1 VVLYL
6 LGILMGALDTGIITP
21 ARPLIAKDLGVDD
34 SAGIWMITIYT
45 LAYAAA
51 IPVVGKLADRRG
63 RKPVFLV
70 SITVFGIGSLLCGLA
85 QDFASFPLLIV
96 ARAIQAIGGG
106 GILPIATAQISSE
119 APPEKR
125 GMALGLVG
133 AVFGVANIF
142 GASVG
147 SLILDF
153 AGAENWQWIF
163 YVNLPIAVGIVTAGW
178 FLLPNETPGES
189 KPMDLIGTLLL
200 VGIILSLLYGIKNLD
215 FFDLATSLRS
225 PTVWPFLVGC
235 LAALPLLVLAERRAQ
250 DPVLNLRYFT
260 DRGLRL
266 TLLLSVLSGA
276 VLMAVVF
283 VPQLAEN
290 ALRMPAG
297 TGGYFVIVLGL
308 ASGIGAPLSGRLTDQ
323 YGPRLV
329 LGFGFAVSA
338 VASVAVVWW
347 MIPHPSTISVVSCLA
362 LIGLG
367 LGFVVGSP
375 LNYMMLQRT
384 RPAEA
389 SSALGTLSLV
399 RSIGTTLAPAI
410 MVGFVVQGTAG
421 LQDAL
426 IAELPT
432 TVQVPPLPHARE
444 LERRFAEWKADERF
458 AESLDGVEL
467 PDLDRS
473 EVTVDFSGGEGL
485 PDDLV
490 ELLKTADV
498 TNITERAKIVAK
510 RMFEANIPGT
520 IASIQS
526 GVDAGLDSVRS
537 AVKATAESRQEMS
550 DGLDKL
556 DGELTEMSAGL
567 KKMDTSIAEM
577 TTGIKK
583 MDTSIAEMT
592 TGIKKMDTSIAEM
605 TTGIKKMDTSI
616 AEMTTGIKKMDTS
629 IAEMTTG
636 IKKMDTSIAEMATGI
651 KKMGKGL
658 DGLVAGIDGVK
669 KPLAALDDAIAGM
682 DAGLEQQRA
691 ALAELQALPEPPIDQ
706 IEALQ
711 ASIAQAEGER
721 DAAAQQRTDLRTEL
735 DSLTGQRAKLAKERD
750 NLAAARKELTTQ
762 RSRLATARTEL
773 TEQRAKLADGRDAL
787 RVQRD
792 KLAKGRSE
800 VAKAREELAA
810 AMEELD
816 AVRAELE
823 DTVTKLSEL
832 RDAVPGSFD
841 RALQDYLAEI
851 DARAPRLEAAFG
863 TAVGDGYRGVYLFN
877 LFACLLALVLLALIP
892 RPAATADDGHAL
904 RASDSVD
911 SEAAPAATSTR

>member
-1 VVLYL
+1 MVLYL

-70 SITVFGIGSLLCGLA
+70 SIAVFGIGSLLCGLA

-147 SLILDF
+147 SLILDL

-215 FFDLATSLRS
+215 FFDLATSLQS
-225 PTVWPFLVGC
+225 PTVWPFLAGC

-323 YGPRLV
+323 YGPKLV

-410 MVGFVVQGTAG
+410 MVGFVIQGTAG

-432 TVQVPPLPHARE
+432 TVQVPALPHARE

-467 PDLDRS
+467 PDLERS

-498 TNITERAKIVAK
+498 TNITERATIVAK

-520 IASIQS
+520 IQSIQS
-526 GVDAGLDSVRS
+526 GVDAGLDGVRK
-537 AVKATAESRQEMS
+537 AVKATAESRREMS

-556 DGELTEMSAGL
+556 DGELAEMTTGL
-567 KKMDTSIAEM
+567 KKMDGSLAEM
-577 TTGIKK
+577 ATGIKK
-583 MDTSIAEMT
+583 MDEAITEMT
-592 TGIKKMDTSIAEM
+592 TGLKKMDGSIAQM
-605 TTGIKKMDTSI
+605 T
-616 AEMTTGIKKMDTS
+616 
-629 IAEMTTG
+629 
-636 IKKMDTSIAEMATGI
+636 TGI

-658 DGLVAGIDGVK
+658 DGLDAGIDGVK

-691 ALAELQALPEPPIDQ
+691 ALAELQALPSPPLDQ

-721 DAAAQQRTDLRTEL
+721 DAAARQRTDLRTEL

-750 NLAAARKELTTQ
+750 KLAAARKELTTQ
-762 RSRLATARTEL
+762 RSRLAAARTEL
-773 TEQRAKLADGRDAL
+773 TKQRAKLAEGRDAL

-792 KLAKGRSE
+792 KLASGKSE

-810 AMEELD
+810 ASEELD

-841 RALQDYLAEI
+841 QALQDYLAEI
-851 DARAPRLEAAFG
+851 EARGPRLEAVFG
-863 TAVGDGYRGVYLFN
+863 TAVGGGYRGVYLFN
-877 LFACLLALVLLALIP
+877 LFACLLALVLLALVP
-892 RPAATADDGHAL
+892 RP
-904 RASDSVD
+904 
-911 SEAAPAATSTR
+911 EAERESRGSARQEPLINDP

>member
-1 VVLYL
+1 MPRRTSWIAPVALYL

-34 SAGIWMITIYT
+34 SAGIWMITVYT

-70 SITVFGIGSLLCGLA
+70 SIAVFGIGSLLCGLA
-85 QDFASFPLLIV
+85 QDFASFPLLIA
-96 ARAIQAIGGG
+96 ARALQAIGGG

-147 SLILDF
+147 SLILDV
-153 AGAENWQWIF
+153 AGPENWQWIF
-163 YVNLPIAVGIVTAGW
+163 YVNLPIAVGIVAAGW

-215 FFDLATSLRS
+215 FFELATSLQS

-260 DRGLRL
+260 DRGIRL
-266 TLLLSVLSGA
+266 TLALSVLSGA

-290 ALRMPAG
+290 ALRMPEG

-308 ASGIGAPLSGRLTDQ
+308 ASGIGAPLSGRLTDRF
-323 YGPRLV
+323 GPRLV
-329 LGFGFAVSA
+329 LGFGFGVSTL
-338 VASVAVVWW
+338 ASAAVVWW
-347 MIPHPSTISVVSCLA
+347 MIPHPSTFSVVACLA

-384 RPAEA
+384 NPTEA

-432 TVQVPPLPHARE
+432 TVQVPALPHARE
-444 LERRFAEWKADERF
+444 LEQRFADWKADERF
-458 AESLDGVEL
+458 KDNLAGVEL

-473 EVTVDFSGGEGL
+473 EVTVDFSGGDGL

-498 TNITERAKIVAK
+498 TNITERTATVAK
-510 RMFEANIPGT
+510 RMFEANTPET
-520 IASIQS
+520 IRSIQS
-526 GVDAGLDSVRS
+526 GVDAGLDSVRK
-537 AVKATAESRQEMS
+537 AVKATGESRQEMS
-550 DGLDKL
+550 NGLDKL
-556 DGELTEMSAGL
+556 DGELAEMSTGL
-567 KKMDTSIAEM
+567 KKMDGSLAEM
-577 TTGIKK
+577 GTGIKK
-583 MDTSIAEMT
+583 MDGSL
-592 TGIKKMDTSIAEM
+592 
-605 TTGIKKMDTSI
+605 
-616 AEMTTGIKKMDTS
+616 
-629 IAEMTTG
+629 
-636 IKKMDTSIAEMATGI
+636 AEMATGI
-651 KKMGKGL
+651 KKMDDSLAQMTTGIKKMGKGV
-658 DGLVAGIDGVK
+658 DGLDAGINGVK

-691 ALAELQALPEPPIDQ
+691 ALTELQALPAPPLDQ

-711 ASIAQAEGER
+711 ASIAQTESER
-721 DAAAQQRTDLRTEL
+721 EAAAQQRAELRTEL
-735 DSLTGQRAKLAKERD
+735 DSLTAQRAKLARERD
-750 NLAAARKELTTQ
+750 KLAAARKELATQ
-762 RSRLATARTEL
+762 RSRLASARTEL
-773 TEQRAKLADGRDAL
+773 AKQRAKLADGRQAL
-787 RVQRD
+787 RTQRD
-792 KLAKGRSE
+792 KLAKGKAE
-800 VAKAREELAA
+800 VTKARDELAA
-810 AMEELD
+810 ARMELD

-823 DTVTKLSEL
+823 DTVAKLSEL
-832 RDAVPGSFD
+832 RDAVPGAFD
-841 RALQDYLAEI
+841 QALQDYLTEI
-851 DARAPRLEAAFG
+851 DARGPRLEAAFG

-877 LFACLLALVLLALIP
+877 LSVCLLALVLLAFVP
-892 RPAATADDGHAL
+892 RSATATADDGKAPGTNS
-904 RASDSVD
+904 AD
-911 SEAAPAATSTR
+911 SETAPATAGTG

>member
-1 VVLYL
+1 MVLYL

-70 SITVFGIGSLLCGLA
+70 SIAVFGIGSLLCGLA

-119 APPEKR
+119 APLEKR

-147 SLILDF
+147 SLILDV

-225 PTVWPFLVGC
+225 PTVWPFLAGC

-323 YGPRLV
+323 YGPKLV

-432 TVQVPPLPHARE
+432 TVQVPALPHARE

-467 PDLDRS
+467 PDLERS

-498 TNITERAKIVAK
+498 TNITERATIVAK

-520 IASIQS
+520 IQSIQS
-526 GVDAGLDSVRS
+526 GVDAGRDGVRT
-537 AVKATAESRQEMS
+537 AVKATAESRREMS

-556 DGELTEMSAGL
+556 DGELAEMTTGL
-567 KKMDTSIAEM
+567 KKMDGSLAEM
-577 TTGIKK
+577 ATGIKK
-583 MDTSIAEMT
+583 MDEAITEMT
-592 TGIKKMDTSIAEM
+592 TGLKKMDGSIAQM
-605 TTGIKKMDTSI
+605 T
-616 AEMTTGIKKMDTS
+616 
-629 IAEMTTG
+629 
-636 IKKMDTSIAEMATGI
+636 TGI

-658 DGLVAGIDGVK
+658 DGLDAGIDGVK

-682 DAGLEQQRA
+682 DAGLEQQRT
-691 ALAELQALPEPPIDQ
+691 ALAELQALPSPPLDQ

-721 DAAAQQRTDLRTEL
+721 DAAARQRTDLRTEL

-750 NLAAARKELTTQ
+750 KLAAARKELTTQ
-762 RSRLATARTEL
+762 RSRLATARSEL

-800 VAKAREELAA
+800 VTKAREELAA

-851 DARAPRLEAAFG
+851 DARGPRLEAAFG

-892 RPAATADDGHAL
+892 RPAATADGGHAL
-904 RASDSVD
+904 AASDSVD
-911 SEAAPAATSTR
+911 FEAAPAATSTR

>member
-1 VVLYL
+1 
-6 LGILMGALDTGIITP
+6 MGALDTGIITP

-34 SAGIWMITIYT
+34 SAGIWMITVYT

-70 SITVFGIGSLLCGLA
+70 SIAVFGIGSLLCGLA
-85 QDFASFPLLIV
+85 QDFASFPLLIA
-96 ARAIQAIGGG
+96 ARALQAVGGG

-147 SLILDF
+147 SLILDV
-153 AGAENWQWIF
+153 AGPENWQWIF
-163 YVNLPIAVGIVTAGW
+163 YVNLPIAVGIVAAGW

-215 FFDLATSLRS
+215 FFELAISLRS
-225 PTVWPFLVGC
+225 PTVWPLLVGC
-235 LAALPLLVLAERRAQ
+235 LAALPLLVLAERRAP

-260 DRGLRL
+260 DRGIRL
-266 TLLLSVLSGA
+266 TLALSVLSGA

-290 ALRMPAG
+290 ALRMPEG

-308 ASGIGAPLSGRLTDQ
+308 ASGIGAPLSGRLTDRF
-323 YGPRLV
+323 GPRLV
-329 LGFGFAVSA
+329 LGFGFGVSTL
-338 VASVAVVWW
+338 ASAAVVWW
-347 MIPHPSTISVVSCLA
+347 MIPHPSTFSVITCLA

-384 RPAEA
+384 DPTEA

-410 MVGFVVQGTAG
+410 MVGFVVQGAAG

-432 TVQVPPLPHARE
+432 TVQVPALPHARE
-444 LERRFAEWKADERF
+444 LEQRFADWKADERF
-458 AESLDGVEL
+458 KDSLAGVEL

-473 EVTVDFSGGEGL
+473 EVTVDLSGGDGL

-498 TNITERAKIVAK
+498 TNITERTAIVAK
-510 RMFEANIPGT
+510 RMFEANTPET
-520 IASIQS
+520 IQSIQS
-526 GVDAGLDSVRS
+526 GVDAGLDSVRK
-537 AVKATAESRQEMS
+537 AVEATGESRQEMS
-550 DGLDKL
+550 NGLDEL
-556 DGELTEMSAGL
+556 DGKLAEISTGL
-567 KKMDTSIAEM
+567 KKMDGSLAEMSTGIKKMDGSLAQM

-583 MDTSIAEMT
+583 MDGSLAQMT
-592 TGIKKMDTSIAEM
+592 
-605 TTGIKKMDTSI
+605 
-616 AEMTTGIKKMDTS
+616 
-629 IAEMTTG
+629 
-636 IKKMDTSIAEMATGI
+636 TGI
-651 KKMGKGL
+651 KKMGKGV
-658 DGLVAGIDGVK
+658 DGLDTAIDSVM

-691 ALAELQALPEPPIDQ
+691 ALAELRALPEPPLDQ

-711 ASIAQAEGER
+711 ASIAQTESER
-721 DAAAQQRTDLRTEL
+721 EAAARQRAELRTEL
-735 DSLTGQRAKLAKERD
+735 DSLTAQRAKLAKERD
-750 NLAAARKELTTQ
+750 KLAAARKELATQ
-762 RSRLATARTEL
+762 RSRLATARNEL
-773 TEQRAKLADGRDAL
+773 TEQRAKLADGRQAL
-787 RVQRD
+787 RTQRD
-792 KLAKGRSE
+792 KLAKGKTE
-800 VAKAREELAA
+800 VTKAREELAA
-810 AMEELD
+810 ARKELD
-816 AVRAELE
+816 AVHAELE
-823 DTVTKLSEL
+823 DTVARLSEL
-832 RDAVPGSFD
+832 RDAVPGAFD
-841 RALQDYLAEI
+841 RALQGYLADI
-851 DARAPRLEAAFG
+851 DARGPRLEAAFS

-877 LFACLLALVLLALIP
+877 LSVCLLALVLLAFVP
-892 RPAATADDGHAL
+892 RPATATADEGKAA
-904 RASDSVD
+904 RGTNPAD
-911 SEAAPAATSTR
+911 SEIAPATAGTG

>member
-1 VVLYL
+1 MVLYL

-70 SITVFGIGSLLCGLA
+70 SIAVFGIGSLLCGLA

-119 APPEKR
+119 APLEKR

-147 SLILDF
+147 SLILDV

-225 PTVWPFLVGC
+225 PTVWPFLAGC

-323 YGPRLV
+323 YGPKLV

-432 TVQVPPLPHARE
+432 TVQVPALPHARE

-467 PDLDRS
+467 PDLERS

-498 TNITERAKIVAK
+498 TNITERATIVAK

-520 IASIQS
+520 IQSIQS
-526 GVDAGLDSVRS
+526 GVAAGLDGVRK
-537 AVKATAESRQEMS
+537 AVKATAESRREMS

-556 DGELTEMSAGL
+556 DGELAEMTTGL
-567 KKMDTSIAEM
+567 KKMDGSLAEM
-577 TTGIKK
+577 ATGIKK
-583 MDTSIAEMT
+583 MDEAITEMT
-592 TGIKKMDTSIAEM
+592 TGLKKMDGSIAQM
-605 TTGIKKMDTSI
+605 T
-616 AEMTTGIKKMDTS
+616 
-629 IAEMTTG
+629 
-636 IKKMDTSIAEMATGI
+636 TGI

-658 DGLVAGIDGVK
+658 DGLDAGIDGVK

-682 DAGLEQQRA
+682 DAGLEQQRT
-691 ALAELQALPEPPIDQ
+691 ALAELQALPSPPLDQ

-721 DAAAQQRTDLRTEL
+721 DAAARQRTDLRTEL

-750 NLAAARKELTTQ
+750 KLAAARKELTTQ
-762 RSRLATARTEL
+762 RSRLATARSEL

-800 VAKAREELAA
+800 VTKAREELAA

-851 DARAPRLEAAFG
+851 DARGPRLEAAFG

-892 RPAATADDGHAL
+892 RPAATADGGHAL
-904 RASDSVD
+904 AASDSVD
-911 SEAAPAATSTR
+911 FEAAPAATSTR